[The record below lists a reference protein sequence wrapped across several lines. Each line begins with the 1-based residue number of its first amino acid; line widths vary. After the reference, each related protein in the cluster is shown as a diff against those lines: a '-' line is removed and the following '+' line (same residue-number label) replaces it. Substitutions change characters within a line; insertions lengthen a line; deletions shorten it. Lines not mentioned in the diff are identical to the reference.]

1 MKKLKIFLSFLI
13 IFCTVFACLPVTA
26 EAAFPAD
33 LETTSEGI
41 ILINLDTNTTVYEKN
56 ADMRLAP
63 ASITKVILAR
73 MFIDEVGVDQ
83 LDTLKIKVPAY
94 CIDALYGTNSSL
106 GGLQRNET
114 VTAYQLLCF
123 LLIPSGNDAAMV
135 IADYLGLGDID
146 TCVDAMN
153 AQAEAL
159 GCTNTHFSNPHGL
172 YEPDHYASA
181 RDIAVITQ
189 WALENDI
196 FTEISKKTSYV
207 VPANETV
214 SYNRTLN
221 TTNLMKL
228 AYSSYYYRYVQ
239 GVKTGSTTDG
249 GYCLVSTAYNAK
261 LDYRYLCVTLDAP
274 YYDADGKAA
283 KNGAMIDTKT
293 VYEWAFANLEMK
305 QLIQSTDAYTSIKVE
320 RSWFNDSLLV
330 YPAENVS
337 LVVPKEVTADGVIL
351 VPDEDFPQ
359 KLTAPIEKGTV
370 IGRAKILYAD
380 MELGQVDL
388 VAGENISESFL
399 LHMADL
405 LGGMFNSSLFKVI
418 LIILLILLIAYICLT
433 VWYNKKMKRRKK
445 RSIRRKF

>member
-13 IFCTVFACLPVTA
+13 IFCTLLACLPVTA
-26 EAAFPAD
+26 SASFPAD

-41 ILINLDTNTTVYEKN
+41 ILINLDTNTVVYEKN

-63 ASITKVILAR
+63 ASITKVLLAR
-73 MFIDEVGVDQ
+73 MFIDHVGIDQ
-83 LDTLKIKVPAY
+83 LDHVRITVPAY

-135 IADYLGLGDID
+135 IADYLGNGNID

-153 AQAEAL
+153 VQIQAL
-159 GCTNTHFSNPHGL
+159 GCENTHFANPHGL
-172 YEPDHYASA
+172 FEPDHYASA

-189 WALENDI
+189 WALENSVFTDI
-196 FTEISKKTSYV
+196 CKKTSYV

-214 SYNRTLN
+214 NYKRTLN

-228 AYSSYYYRYVQ
+228 PYSPYYYRYIQ

-249 GYCLVSTAYNAK
+249 GYCLASTAYNAK

-274 YYDADGKAA
+274 YYDADGKGA

-293 VYEWAFANLEMK
+293 VYEWAFKNLEMK
-305 QLIQSTDAYTSIKVE
+305 QLINETDAYTSIKVK

-351 VPDEDFPQ
+351 VTDESFPQ
-359 KLTAPIEKGTV
+359 KLTAPIKKGTV
-370 IGRAKILYAD
+370 IGKATIMYAD
-380 MELGQVDL
+380 MELGKVDL
-388 VAGENISESFL
+388 VAGEDIRESFL
-399 LHMADL
+399 LHLADL
-405 LGGMFNSSLFKVI
+405 LSGMFNSTLFRVI
-418 LIILLILLIAYICLT
+418 FIILLFLLIAYICLT
-433 VWYNKKMKRRKK
+433 VWYNKKMQKRRK
-445 RSIRRKF
+445 RSVRRKF